1 MTMPQHI
8 DLRIGAGV
16 LHAPFAGTIIDGK
29 SAVPLVVRF
38 DVSAITADGRLIS
51 IDRPSEWPDQTY
63 PSWFELPLQKMGADQ
78 MAAACSLVEHMLDL
92 PHGTLSAE
100 SLRPSLMVAAACCS
114 GSLLQL
120 QLRLSP
126 WSGSKSA

>member
-1 MTMPQHI
+1 MQRL

-16 LHAPFAGTIIDGK
+16 LHAPFAGSILDRERII
-29 SAVPLVVRF
+29 PLVVRF
-38 DVSAITADGRLIS
+38 DLSAITADGRLIS
-51 IDRPSEWPDQTY
+51 IDRPSEWPDQTF
-63 PSWFELPLQKMGADQ
+63 PSWIELQLQHMGADQ

-100 SLRPSLMVAAACCS
+100 SLRPALAVAAACCS

-120 QLRLSP
+120 HLRLNP
-126 WSGSKSA
+126 WSSIQPG